1 MKVLS
6 LFDGMSCGRI
16 ALERAGIKVD
26 SYFASEIDKHAIQ
39 VSKANYPDIFHIGDV
54 TKIKAG
60 LLNPIPDL
68 VIGGSP
74 CQTLSV
80 AGDGSGFDG
89 KSGLFF
95 EYVRILREV
104 KEMNPNV
111 KFLLENV
118 KMKKEWKDIISKEL
132 GVEPLEINSNLVS
145 AQNRKR
151 LYWTNIIG
159 ITQPVDKGIYLK
171 DILELEVD
179 EKYFYSEKAISYLD
193 RAKINKRFA
202 MYSDNEKSICLTANF
217 HKSIPYNVY
226 VDREKAN
233 CLTQNYGNMA
243 CVNYN
248 RGQGQIVFSKEILQI
263 NDSKESG
270 GKQPYMQNRIYD
282 SAGISPALTQFSNRL
297 NIFHNDKIRRL
308 TPTECEKLQTVPIN
322 YTNHVSNTQRYRMLG
337 NGWTID
343 VIAHIFSFLK

>member
-1 MKVLS
+1 MNVLS

-16 ALERAGIKVD
+16 ALERAGIKVNN
-26 SYFASEIDKHAIQ
+26 YIASEIDKYAIQ
-39 VSKANYPDIFHIGDV
+39 VSKANYPDIVHIGDV
-54 TKIKAG
+54 TKVYGGYI
-60 LLNPIPDL
+60 NPIPDL

-80 AGDGSGFDG
+80 AGNGTGFDG
-89 KSGLFF
+89 KSGLFY
-95 EYVRILREV
+95 EYVRIL
-104 KEMNPNV
+104 KEIKAINPNV

-118 KMKKEWKDIISKEL
+118 KMKKQWQDVITEQL

-145 AQNRKR
+145 GQNRKR
-151 LYWTNIIG
+151 LYWTNISNIE
-159 ITQPVDKGIYLK
+159 QPKDRNIFLK
-171 DILELEVD
+171 DVLEKDVE

-193 RAKINKRFA
+193 RTKINKRFA
-202 MYSDNEKSICLTANF
+202 MYSDNDKAICLTANF

-226 VDREKAN
+226 VDRKKAN

-248 RGQGQIVFSKEILQI
+248 KGQAQIVF
-263 NDSKESG
+263 
-270 GKQPYMQNRIYD
+270 
-282 SAGISPALTQFSNRL
+282 
-297 NIFHNDKIRRL
+297 HNDFIRRL
-308 TPTECEKLQTVPIN
+308 TPTECEKLQTVPLN

-343 VIAHIFSFLK
+343 VIAHIFRFLK